1 MDRVATFFAERT
13 PRRGLALV
21 AFIGLLLVFRKLLV
35 LLAFFV
41 AFERALA
48 LSSGWLSTRFKW
60 RREWALAAVLTLAG
74 LSLVLIGWLSAG
86 RLAQVIVEARET
98 LPLRIAALREH
109 PLFLALQ
116 EYLPD
121 TEKLAQSAERYAQ
134 EIAAAASGVGRVIAY
149 AVIGLVLAVVYLVDE
164 QKVRAFAASLEAGS
178 LSGTLARWLSH
189 LADAVSLTVQLQLI
203 VAACNAVLTL
213 PILLLIGVK
222 HVPMLMVF
230 IFLSGLIPVVGNLLA
245 GTVLCVLAYQASGPL
260 GVGVFAGLTFALHK
274 VEAYFLNP
282 RLTARHIAL
291 PGFVLILSLIAWEH
305 LLGFVG
311 LFVSFPFLYLVGK
324 IRAEFKAEDPPAA
337 G

>member
-21 AFIGLLLVFRKLLV
+21 AFVALLIVFRKLLV

-41 AFERALA
+41 AFERALS
-48 LSSGWLSTRFKW
+48 LSSGFLAERFKW
-60 RREWALAAVLTLAG
+60 KREWALAAVLVVSG
-74 LSLVLIGWLSAG
+74 LVLVLIGWLSAG
-86 RLAQVIVEARET
+86 RIAKVIVEARET

-116 EYLPD
+116 EHLPD
-121 TEKLAQSAERYAQ
+121 TEKLVQSAERYGQDIAL
-134 EIAAAASGVGRVIAY
+134 AAAGIGHVIAY
-149 AVIGLVLAVVYLVDE
+149 AVIGLVLAVVYIVDE
-164 QKVRAFAASLEAGS
+164 PQVRAFTAGLAPKSLP
-178 LSGTLARWLSH
+178 GTLARWLSH

-203 VAACNAVLTL
+203 VALCNAVLTL
-213 PILLLIGVK
+213 PVLLMIGVK
-222 HVPMLMVF
+222 HVPMLMLF

-245 GTVLCVLAYQASGPL
+245 GTVLCVLAYQASGML
-260 GVGVFAGLTFALHK
+260 GVGIFAGLTFALHK

-305 LLGFVG
+305 LLGFAG
-311 LFVSFPFLYLVGK
+311 LFLSFPFLYLVGK
-324 IRAEFKAEDPPAA
+324 IREEFRADAA
-337 G
+337 S